1 MKSRAVI
8 AAAGVAMVGA
18 LAACGGQATSTSSA
32 ASGNQSSATS
42 GNQSSAPAKAGGVLT
57 IGSATAVDILNPVTS
72 STAMDQNLFSL
83 MWNGLVTQDQNNKIV
98 PDLATSWSASSDQ
111 KTWTFKLRP
120 GVKFSNGKT
129 LTSADVVSTVN
140 YYKAPDTATQLK
152 NNVAPITSVTAN
164 GPDTVVFKL
173 SAPDALFPD
182 TIVRVKII
190 DTAAISMM
198 TSNPAVTGP
207 FMVKSFAA
215 NNHLDLVPNPDYF
228 GTKPKLSGINFVLA
242 ADSSSAVTAL
252 QAGSLDALWSVPLS
266 QVAALGANPNL
277 QVIKPSVIGQYVS
290 WEVDT
295 TVPPFNNVKARQ
307 ALAYAIDQQAIL
319 KAAYSGQGTVSTTNN
334 PLADN
339 NPDYGGNLT
348 DYSYNLTKAKQLFA
362 EAGIKA
368 GATITWWGVSNQ
380 YPEWNVSAEILQ
392 ASLKQIGINLKIQN
406 TDISTWPTKFYPA
419 GKSFPNMIVPNF
431 QSYTSSPADEF
442 QFVLKGRCECN
453 WNNADFDSAYATAIS
468 TPDPAKQKAAW
479 DQAQELLNQQVP
491 IFVPVQ
497 FATVSAAKSD
507 VGGVWVD
514 STGTIH
520 LENAYFTG

>member
-8 AAAGVAMVGA
+8 AAAAVAMVGA
-18 LAACGGQATSTSSA
+18 LAACGGQATSASS
-32 ASGNQSSATS
+32 GTS
-42 GNQSSAPAKAGGVLT
+42 GTSGTQPSGQAKEGGVLT
-57 IGSATAVDILNPVTS
+57 IGSATAIDLLNPVTTT
-72 STAMDQNLFSL
+72 TAMDQNLFSL
-83 MWNGLVTQDQNNKIV
+83 LWDGLVTQDQSNKIV

-120 GVKFSNGKT
+120 GVKFSDGKT
-129 LTSADVVSTVN
+129 LTSADVVSTIK
-140 YYKAPDTATQLK
+140 YYQNPNTATQLK
-152 NNVAPITSVTAN
+152 NNVAPITSVTAS

-173 SAPDALFPD
+173 SAPNALFPQ

-190 DTAAISMM
+190 DMAAMSTME
-198 TSNPAVTGP
+198 SDPAVTGP

-215 NNHLDLVPNPDYF
+215 NNHLNLVPNPNYF
-228 GTKPKLSGINFVLA
+228 GTKPKLSGINFVTA
-242 ADSSSAVTAL
+242 ADSSSSVTAL
-252 QAGSLDALWSVPLS
+252 EAGSLDALWAVPLS
-266 QVAALGANPNL
+266 QVAAIQANPNL
-277 QVIKPSVIGQYVS
+277 AVIKPSVIGQYVS

-295 TVPPFNNVKARQ
+295 TAPPFNNVKARQ

-319 KAAYSGQGTVSTTNN
+319 KAAYSGQGTVSTTND
-334 PLADN
+334 PLANN
-339 NPDYGGNLT
+339 NPDYGGSLT
-348 DYSYNLTKAKQLFA
+348 NYSYNLAKAKQLFA

-368 GATITWWGVSNQ
+368 GSTITWWGVSNQ
-380 YPEWNVSAEILQ
+380 YPEWNVSGEILQ
-392 ASLKQIGINLKIQN
+392 ASLKQIGINLKIQD

-419 GKSFPNMIVPNF
+419 GKSFPDMIVPNF
-431 QSYTSSPADEF
+431 QSYTSSPEDEF

-468 TPDPAKQKAAW
+468 TPDSAKQKAAW
-479 DQAQELLNQQVP
+479 DKAQELLNQQAP

-520 LENAYFTG
+520 LESAYFTG

>member
-8 AAAGVAMVGA
+8 AAAAVAMVGA
-18 LAACGGQATSTSSA
+18 LAACGGQATSASS
-32 ASGNQSSATS
+32 GTS
-42 GNQSSAPAKAGGVLT
+42 GNQPSGTAGNQTSAPAKAGGVLT
-57 IGSATAVDILNPVTS
+57 VGSATAIDILNPVTK

-83 MWNGLVTQDQNNKIV
+83 MWDGLVTQDQSNKIV

-120 GVKFSNGKT
+120 GVKFSNGKS
-129 LTSADVVSTVN
+129 LTSADVVSTIK
-140 YYKAPDTATQLK
+140 YYQNPNTATQLK
-152 NNVAPITSVTAN
+152 NNVAPITSVTAS
-164 GPDTVVFKL
+164 GPDTVVFTL
-173 SAPDALFPD
+173 SAPDALFPQS
-182 TIVRVKII
+182 IVQVKII
-190 DTAAISMM
+190 DTGAMSTME
-198 TSNPAVTGP
+198 SDPAVTGP
-207 FMVKSFAA
+207 FKVKSFAA

-228 GTKPKLSGINFVLA
+228 GTKPKLSGINFALA

-277 QVIKPSVIGQYVS
+277 QVIKPAVIGQYVS

-295 TVPPFNNVKARQ
+295 TAPPFNNVKARE
-307 ALAYAIDQQAIL
+307 ALAYAIDQKSIL
-319 KAAYSGQGTVSTTNN
+319 KAAYSGQGTVSTTND

-348 DYSYNLTKAKQLFA
+348 NYSYNLTKAKQLFA
-362 EAGIKA
+362 EAGVKP

-380 YPEWNVSAEILQ
+380 YPEWNVSGEILQ

-431 QSYTSSPADEF
+431 QSYTSSPQDEF

-453 WNNADFDSAYATAIS
+453 WNNAAFDSAYATAIS
-468 TPDPAKQKAAW
+468 SPDPAKQKAAW
-479 DQAQELLNQQVP
+479 DQAQELVNQQAP

-507 VGGVWVD
+507 VGGIWVD